1 MFQRGFLL
9 SIGFL
14 VGVVT
19 APAQDDSFV
28 KPIPNRL
35 DSGVRVN
42 ELRDGKRRMKD
53 DEAKHKADLLIMAK
67 ALVYPVTQ
75 RQYYEPQPP
84 NPKKPNELA
93 PIPDNLTLRQPF
105 DDLDRYILKPGPN
118 SKLNFDQYDYL
129 LEFGVALDAVFRELI
144 VPAAP
149 PEVRVNAARM
159 LALAARSGAPAH
171 AAHIT
176 QLIADPETR
185 PEVLVYALKAA
196 EGLLAAHDPRIGSVG
211 TSLDYGKH
219 TIPTADL
226 VKLIQAIETVIHRQT
241 SYGVAA
247 VKSPAASSIVTDKS
261 EKTAEKPV
269 VNATKKDDKPA
280 AAKTSDKP
288 QPSKGTIGKLE
299 SEATPAEPRDPEQDA
314 VIRFIR
320 RAAIR
325 ALAQVRQPVVTDTKA
340 NVTVRPLTTLCR
352 IAVNDGRKIAADAKA
367 SDLEKMPPAPFVPKL
382 GPDEYAIAVLGL
394 SNLHFLK
401 SVDLDVVLN
410 CISIGVGNFAAKKV
424 GSSDTS
430 IAWRDYALRLNA
442 AFTDWPKIFAAT
454 TPIDSKVSP
463 LLSLISGQILTP
475 IEQLNKNN
483 PTAVGFGLQGLVA
496 WQANRSFADMVPFTD
511 LTGDEK
517 VRNTLKPMRAGN

>member
-14 VGVVT
+14 VAVVA
-19 APAQDDSFV
+19 APAQDESFV

-75 RQYYEPQPP
+75 RQYYDPQPP

-93 PIPDNLTLRQPF
+93 PIPDNMTLRQPF

-171 AAHIT
+171 AAQIT
-176 QLIADPETR
+176 QLIADPATR

-196 EGLLAAHDPRIGSVG
+196 EGLLAAHDPRIGGVG
-211 TSLDYGKH
+211 TSLEYGKH

-226 VKLIQAIETVIHRQT
+226 VKLIQAIEAVIHRQT
-241 SYGVAA
+241 PYGVAA
-247 VKSPAASSIVTDKS
+247 VKSPAAVSIVEPKG
-261 EKTAEKPV
+261 EKTVEKPV
-269 VNATKKDDKPA
+269 VNAAKKDNQ
-280 AAKTSDKP
+280 P
-288 QPSKGTIGKLE
+288 QPTKGTSGKLE
-299 SEATPAEPRDPEQDA
+299 SEAAPAEPRDPEQDA

-352 IAVNDGRKIAADAKA
+352 IAVNDGRNIAADAKA

-394 SNLHFLK
+394 SNLHFIK
-401 SVDLDVVLN
+401 GVDLDVVLN
-410 CISIGVGNFAAKKV
+410 CISIGIGNFAAKKV
-424 GSSDTS
+424 GTSDTS

-442 AFTDWPKIFAAT
+442 SFTEWPKIFTAT

-483 PTAVGFGLQGLVA
+483 PTAAGFGLQGLVA